1 MWVLSVIH
9 IHYGEM
15 GDTSVRWLD
24 TGMDGCR
31 QTEAVFVW
39 SAQSVPKP
47 TTRRRA
53 EGSSNFPGKQP
64 CLHWACCSPEPVLV
78 PEGHSLMK
86 SDQAPNMGS
95 TELSMVGNPQ
105 AGGIPPVSRSRQPP
119 GECCNPAEAAGES
132 PRSIGIPCVIS
143 LHSTA
148 WHRTYSLL
156 VCVFRLQKLV
166 EKNATT
172 WSCTAHRSAAVGTIT
187 ARNHRQLRRIFFSP
201 TGLSESALR

>member
-1 MWVLSVIH
+1 MDVGRLRLSLS
-9 IHYGEM
+9 G
-15 GDTSVRWLD
+15 L
-24 TGMDGCR
+24 
-31 QTEAVFVW
+31 
-39 SAQSVPKP
+39 
-47 TTRRRA
+47 
-53 EGSSNFPGKQP
+53 
-64 CLHWACCSPEPVLV
+64 
-78 PEGHSLMK
+78 HSLCLSQQPEEGLK
-86 SDQAPNMGS
+86 ATAISQANS
-95 TELSMVGNPQ
+95 LACTELAAPQ
-105 AGGIPPVSRSRQPP
+105 SQYWSQKDIPWWNLTRLQTWEAQNSAWWGIPRLEESLLVSRSRQPP